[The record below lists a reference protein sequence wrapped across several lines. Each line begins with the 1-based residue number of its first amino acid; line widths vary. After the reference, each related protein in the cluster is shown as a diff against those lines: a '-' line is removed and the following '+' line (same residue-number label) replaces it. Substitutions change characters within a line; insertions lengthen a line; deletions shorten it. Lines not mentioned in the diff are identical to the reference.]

1 MAMGY
6 EEIKELISE
15 TLANRPKGTEIT
27 PETHQE
33 LEMQLLEYIRSIEL
47 SSNAPFIDIATADT
61 DPVQP
66 DDSRVCY
73 IATLSPSER
82 VTFTNFHGQDG
93 RAITITA
100 STFQPCIVFLIWNT
114 AYWESEIITLSSLG
128 KATSE
133 GGEIFNDY
141 VNNKA
146 NQYGHAEGQNT
157 TAEGLGAHA
166 EGRNTKAI
174 GNYAHTEG
182 QNTTAEGLGAHAEGR
197 NTKAIGYQSHAEG
210 YNTQATGY
218 QSHAEG
224 YNTQAKTGVSHAE
237 GSSTIAEGLGAHAE
251 GLNTTATGNYAHAE
265 GQNTTATGNQSHAE
279 GQNTTATGRQSHA
292 EGQTTTATGRQ
303 SHAENAGAEASGV
316 GSHAEGFYTKAEGS
330 YSHAEGSYT
339 KAQGSYSHAGGV
351 RSEVSGEY
359 GFTHGY
365 YTVAPNYAQF
375 SIGVYNEIG
384 DSPNPDSYDATKR
397 AFSIGNDP
405 TGRSRSDAF
414 RVLGNGTVYADN
426 TTIQPTADYA
436 EMFEWL
442 DGNPEKEDRVGYI
455 VALSGDK
462 IIKATGKEGEMIVGI
477 ISGAPTVLGD
487 APMRWKNKYLNDE
500 WGRPIYE
507 TIEFSTTQKQILE
520 DEDGNV
526 ILDEEGKVQYQ
537 EVQVKERAYVRKLNP
552 DYNPKE
558 DYIPR
563 EERPEWSAVGLL
575 GKVLVRQ
582 DGTLKAGEYCR
593 PNENGVATKSDGG
606 FYVLEVISETQA
618 KVLVK

>member
-47 SSNAPFIDIATADT
+47 SSNAPFIGIASADT
-61 DPVQP
+61 DPIQP

-82 VTFTNFHGQDG
+82 VTFTNFHRQNGS
-93 RAITITA
+93 AITITA
-100 STFQPCIVFLIWNT
+100 STFQSCIVFLIWNT
-114 AYWESEIITLSSLG
+114 AYWESEITTLSSLG
-128 KATSE
+128 KVTSE

-157 TAEGLGAHA
+157 TAKGLGAHA
-166 EGRNTKAI
+166 EGINTVASGKYSHSEGNNTKAL
-174 GNYAHTEG
+174 GENSHTEG
-182 QNTTAEGLGAHAEGR
+182 YGTDAEELCSHAEGTNTTASGRHSHSEGNQTTASGENSHTEGNVTKASGRNAHAEGYR
-197 NTKAIGYQSHAEG
+197 TTSTGSAAHAEGSGTGASGEASHAEG
-210 YNTQATGY
+210 INTVASGKYSHSEGNNTKALGENSHTEGY
-218 QSHAEG
+218 GTAASGENSHAEG
-224 YNTQAKTGVSHAE
+224 
-237 GSSTIAEGLGAHAE
+237 
-251 GLNTTATGNYAHAE
+251 
-265 GQNTTATGNQSHAE
+265 
-279 GQNTTATGRQSHA
+279 
-292 EGQTTTATGRQ
+292 
-303 SHAENAGAEASGV
+303 AGTEASGIC
-316 GSHAEGFYTKAEGS
+316 SHSEGYCTKATKD
-330 YSHAEGSYT
+330 YT
-339 KAQGSYSHAGGV
+339 HAGGSH
-351 RSEVSGEY
+351 SEVSGKY
-359 GFTHGY
+359 AFSHGF
-365 YTVAPNYAQF
+365 YTVAPNYAQV

-384 DSPNPDSYDATKR
+384 GSPNPDFYDATKR

-462 IIKATGKEGEMIVGI
+462 IVKATGQEGEMIVGI
-477 ISGAPTVLGD
+477 ISGAPTVLGN
-487 APMRWKNKYLNDE
+487 APMHWANKYLNDE
-500 WGRPIYE
+500 WGRPVYE
-507 TIEFSTTQKQILE
+507 TTEFLVTKKQILE

-537 EVQVKERAYVRKLNP
+537 EVQVKERVYVRKLNP